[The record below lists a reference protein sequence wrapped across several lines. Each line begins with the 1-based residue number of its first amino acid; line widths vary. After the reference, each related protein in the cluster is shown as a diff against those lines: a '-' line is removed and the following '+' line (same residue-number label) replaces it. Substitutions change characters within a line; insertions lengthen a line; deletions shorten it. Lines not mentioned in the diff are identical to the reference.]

1 MCKKKKKCKG
11 GPKSRIFYVYQ
22 ILKKKIK
29 KIYYQRNARNFS
41 TSQRKKS
48 KQKKVKNNI
57 SYVLEMFEM
66 DNAKGIFEK
75 SSADQN
81 DKHEFKIFQSYALK
95 YNKKYKVL
103 RIFQSKEI

>member
-1 MCKKKKKCKG
+1 M
-11 GPKSRIFYVYQ
+11 S
-22 ILKKKIK
+22 
-29 KIYYQRNARNFS
+29 
-41 TSQRKKS
+41 
-48 KQKKVKNNI
+48 
-57 SYVLEMFEM
+57 EM

-103 RIFQSKEI
+103 